1 MQQNHKTYINHKM
14 YRNHKK
20 YINLK
25 MYIPKSEN
33 GRNHK
38 MTEGKKMYINLK
50 FYVNPTNPILYINHE
65 MYKNFQN
72 AMDLIFGI
80 SLERIFKVKQ

>member
-1 MQQNHKTYINHKM
+1 M

-38 MTEGKKMYINLK
+38 MTEGKKNVHKSQILRKSNESNIVHKSRNVQKSLK
-50 FYVNPTNPILYINHE
+50 VNGP
-65 MYKNFQN
+65 NFWHISRK
-72 AMDLIFGI
+72 DL
-80 SLERIFKVKQ
+80 

>member
-1 MQQNHKTYINHKM
+1 MQQNHKTYRNHKM
-14 YRNHKK
+14 CRNHKK

-38 MTEGKKMYINLK
+38 MTEGKKMY
-50 FYVNPTNPILYINHE
+50 VNPTNPTLYINHE

>member
-1 MQQNHKTYINHKM
+1 M

-38 MTEGKKMYINLK
+38 MTEGKKMYIN
-50 FYVNPTNPILYINHE
+50 PTNPTLYINHE
-65 MYKNFQN
+65 MYKNLQ
-72 AMDLIFGI
+72 
-80 SLERIFKVKQ
+80 K